1 MAKRLSVLSF
11 LCCIGAASDD
21 IPVTVK
27 EGPKT
32 IGTAKSLRWLELHG
46 SPGVL
51 EAHLEYAV
59 IGKQGNHPPNQAQ
72 GLQHQEAVNRRCN
85 GGQVRK
91 ELTKCLFSEPPTE
104 PAMQGLSAT

>member
-11 LCCIGAASDD
+11 LCCIGAARDD
-21 IPVTVK
+21 IPVK

-59 IGKQGNHPPNQAQ
+59 IGKQEIT
-72 GLQHQEAVNRRCN
+72 LQIRLKDYN
-85 GGQVRK
+85 
-91 ELTKCLFSEPPTE
+91 TKRP
-104 PAMQGLSAT
+104 